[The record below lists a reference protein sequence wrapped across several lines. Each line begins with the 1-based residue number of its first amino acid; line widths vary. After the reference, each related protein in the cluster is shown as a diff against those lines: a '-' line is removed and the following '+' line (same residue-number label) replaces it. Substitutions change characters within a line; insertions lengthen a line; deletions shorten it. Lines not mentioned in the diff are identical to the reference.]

1 MNDATDTVG
10 HLMHEYYDIL
20 KGGTASFDEGRLHA
34 ILAPDLDFEGPIAG
48 HRIGA
53 AGFIQGVAGFAQTMR
68 GMTMIRQVPGGDTAA
83 ALYDAEMPGG
93 TVRFAEF
100 FRAAGGK
107 IQSLRLLYD
116 ANDYTTRG
124 GR

>member
-1 MNDATDTVG
+1 MTDNENAADQVV
-10 HLMHEYYDIL
+10 HVYYSIL
-20 KGGTASFDEGRLHA
+20 KGGMASFDEQRLRE
-34 ILAPDLDFEGPIAG
+34 ILAPELDFHGPIAG

-53 AGFIQGVAGFAQTMR
+53 EPFIKGVRGFAATMR
-68 GMTMIRQVPGGDTAA
+68 GLTMLQQLCTEDAAA

-100 FRAAGGK
+100 FQVKDDR
-107 IQSLRLLYD
+107 IQSLTLLFD
-116 ANDYTTRG
+116 PAEYTARG